1 MLLSLKIKMKL
12 KWKLADDDDIK
23 VEVAVAKTEAD
34 KDVSDVEVVDNN
46 DNIVVEHEKD
56 DDGHPQTHPKK
67 HKVCF
72 ILEER
77 EAYSKPG
84 KVKMIPKPKKK

>member
-1 MLLSLKIKMKL
+1 MKL

-46 DNIVVEHEKD
+46 DI
-56 DDGHPQTHPKK
+56 
-67 HKVCF
+67 KV
-72 ILEER
+72 
-77 EAYSKPG
+77 
-84 KVKMIPKPKKK
+84 